1 MSKDLFADLLTS
13 NKSASN
19 SSTNSFSND
28 KKLSM
33 NERLNSNSN
42 STLNSMSNG
51 GGVKNSNN
59 WIDQLDLL
67 DNLSSNSKN
76 SSSQYIPNSNMS
88 SSVQLQTNN
97 STMNNNTT
105 NKTNNNDD
113 IEALFDVFNQK
124 QPVQQQQPSPQYRPQ
139 QSAPSGE
146 SSLLD
151 GMEFFTSTSIK
162 IDKSPEPVALSRP
175 ASETLHEQTPV
186 QSNQDK
192 KDEILAELID
202 MGFSIDKANEAL
214 DNCENLDL
222 NEAIS
227 YLMNDAHKKTNSR
240 KSQQTRQSNNY
251 DYNDNDHDDESEYSG
266 YSNIPSRRH
275 YNQNSDDVSAMVN
288 ELSTD
293 LMNKASFLFKT
304 GQKYLNQGIDKYRQ
318 QKFEKNNNLPLW
330 MKNQAIHREKS
341 IPLPEDEYDDYSNMT
356 EEEMRNIVEAQKLR
370 ELKLKKE
377 KSEYQKQKAL
387 EKEQQRRQQQQYQEQ
402 QQDQGIL
409 FDRPT
414 NSSNNSSRS
423 SVIQQSER
431 STPIESRSSTPS
443 QQANTQPQPQSRPA
457 DEALFDMLNSKPQP
471 QPQPQSRLDKLRNS
485 KSEDEPMYVPSSR
498 RRTPRPNTPASHSP
512 SPSPSLE
519 KLILPSISISDMQLT
534 NFKNAREKGNEL
546 FKNGDFP
553 VALISYE
560 DSLKSLPPG
569 HIFSIISYSN
579 LSIVYSKLGN
589 SKSQLE
595 FSEKGLMIL
604 NKICK
609 NNYNLLNNE
618 FIENDK
624 TFKSFW
630 IKLLSKKS
638 EALENLEKF
647 KDAFFNYN
655 LLIENGGS
663 SKPIMDGKN
672 RCFKILNPEKSK
684 PAPVSKPSTARPSAR
699 KPPTRPTAQ
708 STGNGEASKRIKEQ
722 NAKTENFENER
733 FQLHDQVEDKLNSW
747 RNGKA
752 DNLRALLSSLHLIL
766 WKETNWKPVGLTDL
780 VLDKKV
786 KIIYMKAVAKTHPD
800 KISNDATTEQ
810 KLIAQGVF
818 VTLNQAWDKF
828 KQMNNIQ

>member
-19 SSTNSFSND
+19 SSTNSFKNE

-33 NERLNSNSN
+33 NERVNSNSN
-42 STLNSMSNG
+42 STLNSMSNANG
-51 GGVKNSNN
+51 RGVKNSNN

-67 DNLSSNSKN
+67 DTLSSNSRN
-76 SSSQYIPNSNMS
+76 SSSQNISTSN
-88 SSVQLQTNN
+88 VLTNN
-97 STMNNNTT
+97 QPK
-105 NKTNNNDD
+105 NKTRNNDD
-113 IEALFDVFNQK
+113 IEALFDVFNNKK
-124 QPVQQQQPSPQYRPQ
+124 QPVQQPVQQYQPQ
-139 QSAPSGE
+139 QSALNGE

-151 GMEFFTSTSIK
+151 GMDFFTSPSTK
-162 IDKSPEPVALSRP
+162 IDNSPEPEPVPLSMP
-175 ASETLHEQTPV
+175 ESVTLQEQTPV

-214 DNCENLDL
+214 ENCDNTDL

-227 YLMNDAHKKTNSR
+227 YLMNDAHKKTNTR
-240 KSQQTRQSNNY
+240 RPQQTRQSNNY
-251 DYNDNDHDDESEYSG
+251 DHEDESEYSG
-266 YSNIPSRRH
+266 YSNIPSRRQ
-275 YNQNSDDVSAMVN
+275 NGGSNSNSDDVSAMVN

-304 GQKYLNQGIDKYRQ
+304 GQKYLNQGIDKYKQ

-330 MKNQAIHREKS
+330 MKNQAIHKEKS
-341 IPLPEDEYDDYSNMT
+341 IPLPEDEYDDYNNMT

-377 KSEYQKQKAL
+377 KSQYQKQKAL
-387 EKEQQRRQQQQYQEQ
+387 EKQQQQQQRRQKQQQQYQEQ
-402 QQDQGIL
+402 QDQDVL

-414 NSSNNSSRS
+414 NSSSIPSTR
-423 SVIQQSER
+423 QQSER
-431 STPIESRSSTPS
+431 NTPIQSRPSTPN
-443 QQANTQPQPQSRPA
+443 QQTNTQPQSRPA

-471 QPQPQSRLDKLRNS
+471 YQPQSRLDKLRNS

-498 RRTPRPNTPASHSP
+498 RRTTRSNTPASSSP

-519 KLILPSISISDMQLT
+519 KLIIPSISISDIQLT
-534 NFKNAREKGNEL
+534 NFKNAREKGNEF

-553 VALISYE
+553 VALTSYE
-560 DSLKSLPPG
+560 DSLKSLPNG

-684 PAPVSKPSTARPSAR
+684 TTTSSRTSRARQQQQQPTTRSTSKP
-699 KPPTRPTAQ
+699 
-708 STGNGEASKRIKEQ
+708 TGNGEATRRIKEQ
-722 NAKTENFENER
+722 NQKTENFENEK
-733 FQLHDQVEDKLNSW
+733 FQLHDQIEDKLNTW
-747 RNGKA
+747 RNGKE

-800 KISNDATTEQ
+800 KISTNATTEQ

-828 KQMNNIQ
+828 KTMNNIQ

>member
-19 SSTNSFSND
+19 SSTNSFKNE

-33 NERLNSNSN
+33 NERLNSNST
-42 STLNSMSNG
+42 STLNSVSNANG

-67 DNLSSNSKN
+67 DTLSSNSKN
-76 SSSQYIPNSNMS
+76 SSSQNISTSN
-88 SSVQLQTNN
+88 VLTNN
-97 STMNNNTT
+97 QPKSNNNGT
-105 NKTNNNDD
+105 NKTDNNDD
-113 IEALFDVFNQK
+113 IEALFDVFNNKK
-124 QPVQQQQPSPQYRPQ
+124 QPVQQPVQQYQPQ
-139 QSAPSGE
+139 QSALNGE
-146 SSLLD
+146 NSLLD
-151 GMEFFTSTSIK
+151 GMDFFTSPSTK
-162 IDKSPEPVALSRP
+162 IDNSPEPEPVPLSIP
-175 ASETLHEQTPV
+175 ESVTLQEQTPV

-214 DNCENLDL
+214 DNRDNTDL

-227 YLMNDAHKKTNSR
+227 YLMNDAHKKTNTR
-240 KSQQTRQSNNY
+240 RPQQTRQSNNY
-251 DYNDNDHDDESEYSG
+251 DHEDESEYSG
-266 YSNIPSRRH
+266 YSNISSRRQ
-275 YNQNSDDVSAMVN
+275 NGGSNLNSDDVSAMVN

-304 GQKYLNQGIDKYRQ
+304 GQKYLNQGIDKYKQ

-330 MKNQAIHREKS
+330 MKNQAIHKEKS
-341 IPLPEDEYDDYSNMT
+341 IPLPEDEYDDYNNMT

-377 KSEYQKQKAL
+377 KSQYQKQKAL
-387 EKEQQRRQQQQYQEQ
+387 EKQQQQQQQRRQQQQQQYQEQ
-402 QQDQGIL
+402 QDQDVL

-414 NSSNNSSRS
+414 NSS
-423 SVIQQSER
+423 SVPLTRQQSER
-431 STPIESRSSTPS
+431 NTPIQSRPSTPN
-443 QQANTQPQPQSRPA
+443 QQTNTQPQSRPA

-471 QPQPQSRLDKLRNS
+471 SQPQSRLDKLRNS

-498 RRTPRPNTPASHSP
+498 RRTTRSNTPASSSP

-519 KLILPSISISDMQLT
+519 KLIIPSISISDIQLT
-534 NFKNAREKGNEL
+534 NFKNARERGNEF

-553 VALISYE
+553 VALTSYE
-560 DSLKSLPPG
+560 DSLKSLPNG

-684 PAPVSKPSTARPSAR
+684 TTTSSTPSRARQQQQPIRSTSKP
-699 KPPTRPTAQ
+699 
-708 STGNGEASKRIKEQ
+708 TGNGEATRRIKEQ
-722 NAKTENFENER
+722 NQKTENFENEK
-733 FQLHDQVEDKLNSW
+733 FQLHDQIEDKLNTW
-747 RNGKA
+747 RNGKE

-800 KISNDATTEQ
+800 KISTNATTEQ

-828 KQMNNIQ
+828 KTMNNIQ

>member
-19 SSTNSFSND
+19 SSTNSFKNE

-33 NERLNSNSN
+33 NERLNSNST
-42 STLNSMSNG
+42 STLNSVSNANG

-67 DNLSSNSKN
+67 DTLSSNSKN
-76 SSSQYIPNSNMS
+76 SSSQNISTSN
-88 SSVQLQTNN
+88 VLTNN
-97 STMNNNTT
+97 QPKSNNNGT
-105 NKTNNNDD
+105 NKTDNNDD
-113 IEALFDVFNQK
+113 IEALFDVFNNKK
-124 QPVQQQQPSPQYRPQ
+124 QPVQQPVQQYQPQ
-139 QSAPSGE
+139 QSALNGE
-146 SSLLD
+146 NSLLD
-151 GMEFFTSTSIK
+151 GMDFFTSPSTK
-162 IDKSPEPVALSRP
+162 IDNSPEPEPVPLSIP
-175 ASETLHEQTPV
+175 ESVTLQEQTPV

-214 DNCENLDL
+214 DNCDNTDL

-227 YLMNDAHKKTNSR
+227 YLMNDAHKKTNTR
-240 KSQQTRQSNNY
+240 RPQQTRQSNNY
-251 DYNDNDHDDESEYSG
+251 DHEDESEYSG
-266 YSNIPSRRH
+266 YSNISSRRQ
-275 YNQNSDDVSAMVN
+275 NGGSNLNSDDVSAMVN

-304 GQKYLNQGIDKYRQ
+304 GQKYLNQGIDKYKQ

-330 MKNQAIHREKS
+330 MKNQAIHKEKS
-341 IPLPEDEYDDYSNMT
+341 IPLPEDEYDDYNNMT

-377 KSEYQKQKAL
+377 KSQYQKQKAL
-387 EKEQQRRQQQQYQEQ
+387 EKQQQQQQQRRQQQQQQYQEQ
-402 QQDQGIL
+402 QDQDVL

-414 NSSNNSSRS
+414 NSS
-423 SVIQQSER
+423 SVPSTRQQSER
-431 STPIESRSSTPS
+431 NTPIQSRPSTPN
-443 QQANTQPQPQSRPA
+443 QQTNTQPQSRPA

-471 QPQPQSRLDKLRNS
+471 SQPQSRLDKLRNS

-498 RRTPRPNTPASHSP
+498 RRTTRSNTPASSSP

-519 KLILPSISISDMQLT
+519 KLIIPSISISDIQLT
-534 NFKNAREKGNEL
+534 NFKNARERGNEF

-553 VALISYE
+553 VALTSYE
-560 DSLKSLPPG
+560 DSLKSLPNG

-684 PAPVSKPSTARPSAR
+684 TTTSSTPSRARQQQQPIRSTSKP
-699 KPPTRPTAQ
+699 
-708 STGNGEASKRIKEQ
+708 TGNGEATRRIKEQ
-722 NAKTENFENER
+722 NQKTENFENEK
-733 FQLHDQVEDKLNSW
+733 FQLHDQIEDKLNTW
-747 RNGKA
+747 RNGKE

-800 KISNDATTEQ
+800 KISTNATTEQ

-828 KQMNNIQ
+828 KTMNNIQ